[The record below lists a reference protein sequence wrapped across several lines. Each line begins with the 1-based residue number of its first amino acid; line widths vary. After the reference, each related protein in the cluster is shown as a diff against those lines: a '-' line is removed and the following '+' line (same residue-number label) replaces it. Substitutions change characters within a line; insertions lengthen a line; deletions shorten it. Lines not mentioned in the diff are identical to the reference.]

1 MISAR
6 GEYRTGELMVLRKLV
21 GVLLTALMVIT
32 PVVSPAQDVQV
43 WLDSGEIEL
52 ELENGETVNLKEGEF
67 LSCDGTD
74 CKILPLAAA
83 PVRPEFVSLAAGG
96 VAPGALGMSAGTL
109 AAVGVAG
116 AAVIAAGVIIG
127 IAAAGGSTTSTT
139 D

>member
-1 MISAR
+1 MVF
-6 GEYRTGELMVLRKLV
+6 RTLV
-21 GVLLTALMVIT
+21 NVLLTALMVVT
-32 PVVSPAQDVQV
+32 PVVSQAQDVQI

-67 LSCDGTD
+67 LTCDGSI
-74 CKILPLAAA
+74 CEILPLAAA
-83 PVRPEFVSLAAGG
+83 PARPEFASLAAGG

-109 AAVGVAG
+109 TAVGVAG